1 MGNKIKNKKYYNL
14 FMDLLF
20 DIIGSIFYSVGIYT
34 FAKMANFAPGG
45 ISGLALMI
53 NYIWKLPIGITNL
66 MLNIPLVLISYRVV
80 GKNFL
85 IKSARTMIFC
95 TVFLDLVFPH
105 LPVYTGSPLLAG
117 IYYGMFTGAGLA
129 LFYMR
134 GSSSG
139 GTDFLT
145 MTIKALR
152 PHLSLGFVMLA
163 IDLVI
168 ITMGWFVFGNID
180 AILYGLISVIV
191 TSIALDKIMYGMG
204 ATKLAIIITTK
215 GQEVADHISKV
226 YDRGS
231 TAIKAMGT
239 YSKTDRD
246 VLLCACSSSQAYI
259 IKNAV
264 HEIDPSS
271 FIMLADTSEI
281 YGEGFLTK

>member
-1 MGNKIKNKKYYNL
+1 MGKLIKNKKICKL

-20 DIIGSIFYSVGIYT
+20 DIAGSILYSIGIYT

-45 ISGLALMI
+45 LSGLALLG
-53 NYIWKLPIGITNL
+53 NYLWGFPIGITTL
-66 MLNIPLVLISYRVV
+66 ILNIPLILISYKVV
-80 GKNFL
+80 GRDFL

-95 TVFLDLVFPH
+95 TIFLDVVFPH

-117 IYYGMFTGAGLA
+117 IYYGIFTGAGLA

-145 MTIKALR
+145 MTIKSLR
-152 PHLSLGFVMLA
+152 PHLSLGFVTLA

-168 ITMGWFVFGNID
+168 ILMGWPVFGNID
-180 AILYGLISVIV
+180 SVLYGLISVIV

-215 GQEVADHISKV
+215 GQEVADHISEIC
-226 YDRGS
+226 DRGS
-231 TAIKAMGT
+231 TAIRAKGT

-264 HEIDPSS
+264 HDIDSES

>member
-1 MGNKIKNKKYYNL
+1 MGKIIKNKKHYNL

-53 NYIWKLPIGITNL
+53 NYLWGLPIGITTL
-66 MLNIPLVLISYRVV
+66 ILNIPLVLISYKVV
-80 GKNFL
+80 GKDFL

-95 TVFLDLVFPH
+95 TIFLDVVFPH

-117 IYYGMFTGAGLA
+117 IYYGIFTGAGLA

-134 GSSSG
+134 GTSSG

-145 MTIKALR
+145 MTIKSLR
-152 PHLSLGFVMLA
+152 PHLSLGFVTLA

-168 ITMGWFVFGNID
+168 ILMGWPVFGNID
-180 AILYGLISVIV
+180 SVLYGLVSVIV

-215 GQEVADHISKV
+215 GQEVADHISEIC
-226 YDRGS
+226 DRGS
-231 TAIKAMGT
+231 TSIKAMGT

-264 HEIDPSS
+264 HDIDENS

>member
-1 MGNKIKNKKYYNL
+1 MGKIIKNKKHYNL

-53 NYIWKLPIGITNL
+53 NYLWGLPIGITTL
-66 MLNIPLVLISYRVV
+66 ILNIPLVLISYKVV
-80 GKNFL
+80 GKDFL

-95 TVFLDLVFPH
+95 TIFLDVVFPH

-117 IYYGMFTGAGLA
+117 IYYGIFTGAGLA

-134 GSSSG
+134 GTSSG

-145 MTIKALR
+145 MTIKSLR
-152 PHLSLGFVMLA
+152 PHLSLGFVTLA

-168 ITMGWFVFGNID
+168 ILMGWPVFGNID
-180 AILYGLISVIV
+180 SVLYGLVSVIV

-215 GQEVADHISKV
+215 GQEVADHISEIC
-226 YDRGS
+226 DRGS
-231 TAIKAMGT
+231 TSIKAMGT
-239 YSKTDRD
+239 YSKTERD

-264 HEIDPSS
+264 HDIDENS

-281 YGEGFLTK
+281 YGEGFLKK